1 MFGVAVRGDAHLI
14 YAGQGQVDVALRGR
28 RELNF
33 GGVGDEGAGTTR
45 VGNEGSPALTKG
57 RSDRQLKQAMAKQ
70 RELRTRMGERGDQSR
85 IRVALSRVGHERG
98 LLLVG
103 LFKLSKAVFFT
114 AVGAGALD
122 LMNKNISD
130 VVMHV
135 IDALKI
141 DPERHFVGIL
151 MEHVGLIQPQTL
163 RRAGILSFLYAAVCV
178 VEGTGLI
185 LEKRWAEYFTTI
197 LTAMGLPW
205 ESYEL
210 VERYSPYKVGLLMI
224 NLAVLL
230 YLVWIL
236 KKRRQDE
243 GVGYGGEGQG

>member
-1 MFGVAVRGDAHLI
+1 
-14 YAGQGQVDVALRGR
+14 
-28 RELNF
+28 
-33 GGVGDEGAGTTR
+33 
-45 VGNEGSPALTKG
+45 
-57 RSDRQLKQAMAKQ
+57 MARQ
-70 RELRTRMGERGDQSR
+70 RELRGRMHERGGQSR
-85 IRVALSRVGHERG
+85 IKVALARVGHERG

-103 LFKLSKAVFFT
+103 LFKLSKAIFFT

-130 VVMHV
+130 VVMHI
-135 IDALKI
+135 IDALRI

-151 MEHVGLIQPQTL
+151 MEHVGLIQPQAL
-163 RRAGILSFLYAAVCV
+163 RRAGILSFLYAVVCV

-185 LEKRWAEYFTTI
+185 LEKRWAEYFTVF

-210 VERYSPYKVGLLMI
+210 MERYSPYKVGLLVI
-224 NLAVLL
+224 NLGVLL

-236 KKRRQDE
+236 KKRREDE
-243 GVGYGGEGQG
+243 GVSYGGEGAG

>member
-1 MFGVAVRGDAHLI
+1 MH
-14 YAGQGQVDVALRGR
+14 
-28 RELNF
+28 
-33 GGVGDEGAGTTR
+33 
-45 VGNEGSPALTKG
+45 
-57 RSDRQLKQAMAKQ
+57 
-70 RELRTRMGERGDQSR
+70 ERGDQSR
-85 IRVALSRVGHERG
+85 IKVALARVGHQRG

-103 LFKLSKAVFFT
+103 LFKLSKAIFFT
-114 AVGAGALD
+114 AVGAGAMD

-151 MEHVGLIQPQTL
+151 MEHVGVIQPHDL
-163 RRAGILSFLYAAVCV
+163 RRAGILSFLYACVCV

-205 ESYEL
+205 ETYEL
-210 VERYSPYKVGLLMI
+210 VERFSPYKVGLLVI

-243 GVGYGGEGQG
+243 GVSYGGDGEG

>member
-1 MFGVAVRGDAHLI
+1 MH
-14 YAGQGQVDVALRGR
+14 
-28 RELNF
+28 
-33 GGVGDEGAGTTR
+33 
-45 VGNEGSPALTKG
+45 
-57 RSDRQLKQAMAKQ
+57 
-70 RELRTRMGERGDQSR
+70 ERGDQSR
-85 IRVALSRVGHERG
+85 IKVALARVGHERG

-103 LFKLSKAVFFT
+103 LFKLSKAIFFT

-130 VVMHV
+130 VLMHV
-135 IDALKI
+135 IDALRI

-163 RRAGILSFLYAAVCV
+163 RRAGILSFLYAMVCV

-185 LEKRWAEYFTTI
+185 LEKRWAEYFTVI

-210 VERYSPYKVGLLMI
+210 MERYSPYKVALLVI
-224 NLAVLL
+224 NLGVLL

-236 KKRRQDE
+236 KKRRTDE
-243 GVGYGGEGQG
+243 GVRYGGEGAG

>member
-1 MFGVAVRGDAHLI
+1 
-14 YAGQGQVDVALRGR
+14 
-28 RELNF
+28 
-33 GGVGDEGAGTTR
+33 
-45 VGNEGSPALTKG
+45 
-57 RSDRQLKQAMAKQ
+57 
-70 RELRTRMGERGDQSR
+70 MGERGDQSR